1 MRISDWSS
9 DVCSSDLTPLDI
21 GDGDLL
27 VRAERDGGE
36 DVRIGDGVRITLTL
50 KEDLAV
56 VDGAGRIGQQHEIEI
71 DGLAAA
77 ILTGHLGLSGRL
89 TLGDGRR
96 GHAEAQRKHR
106 SEERRVGKEWVSQ
119 FRSRGTPYH

>member
-9 DVCSSDLTPLDI
+9 DVCSSDL
-21 GDGDLL
+21 
-27 VRAERDGGE
+27 
-36 DVRIGDGVRITLTL
+36 
-50 KEDLAV
+50 
-56 VDGAGRIGQQHEIEI
+56 HEIEI

-96 GHAEAQRKHR
+96 GHAEAQRKHAGG
-106 SEERRVGKEWVSQ
+106 EEVLQRQRHRGEYLLSPGERTSVVKGKKCVSPC
-119 FRSRGTPYH
+119 RSRWLPYH

>member
-9 DVCSSDLTPLDI
+9 DVCSSDL
-21 GDGDLL
+21 
-27 VRAERDGGE
+27 
-36 DVRIGDGVRITLTL
+36 
-50 KEDLAV
+50 
-56 VDGAGRIGQQHEIEI
+56 HEIEI

-96 GHAEAQRKHR
+96 GHAEAQRKHAGGEEVLQR
-106 SEERRVGKEWVSQ
+106 QRHRGESLLSTGRWHGCATRQPPDLNRPWRDRTSEGSGKSVSVRVAHGG
-119 FRSRGTPYH
+119 SRIIK

>member
-9 DVCSSDLTPLDI
+9 DVCSSDL
-21 GDGDLL
+21 
-27 VRAERDGGE
+27 
-36 DVRIGDGVRITLTL
+36 
-50 KEDLAV
+50 
-56 VDGAGRIGQQHEIEI
+56 HEIEI

-96 GHAEAQRKHR
+96 GHAEAQRKHAGGEEVLQRQRHRGESLLSR
-106 SEERRVGKEWVSQ
+106 SEEHTSELQSLMRISYAVFCLKKKQQNTSLNRITTTNYRIKHYNH
-119 FRSRGTPYH
+119 T